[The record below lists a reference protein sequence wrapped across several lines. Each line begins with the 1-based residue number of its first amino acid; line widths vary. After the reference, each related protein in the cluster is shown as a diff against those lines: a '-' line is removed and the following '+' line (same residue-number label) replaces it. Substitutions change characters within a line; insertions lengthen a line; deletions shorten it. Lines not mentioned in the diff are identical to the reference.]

1 MAAGDLWLAGAT
13 PDDIYRS
20 TDGGV
25 TWDSSGIGAPA
36 GQTAVSGIAVAPN
49 GDIWLAGAT
58 PDDIYRSTDDGV
70 TWDSSGIGAPAGQT
84 AVRGIA
90 VAPNGDIWLA
100 GSTPDDI
107 YRSTD
112 GGATWDSSGIGA
124 PAGQTIVSGIA
135 VAPNGDILL
144 TGGLPNDIYRSTDG
158 GATWDSSGI
167 GAPAGSTFVSG
178 IAVAPNGDIW
188 LAGINPDDIYRSTDG
203 GATWDSSGIGAPAGQ
218 TNVTGIAFDPR
229 IAPTF
234 SDDTGDDQDWTQNTA
249 IVATPIPR
257 SSGVPAPTYAS
268 VGDEPAGIDIVL
280 PTETADGSITGTP
293 TAVGSGTVT
302 IRATNSEGS
311 DDWTI
316 DFTTVADVEAPS
328 FADNTGDAISGTV
341 GTAITSIIVPEAD
354 GNPDPTYAV
363 VGTLPSG
370 LAFDTATRV
379 LSGTPTAAGSGT
391 ITIRAT
397 NSEGT
402 ADWTVAYTFAPDVE
416 APAFADNTGDAVEW
430 FTGIEIATFVV
441 PAASGTPAPTYAVV
455 GTLPGGIGFDLATR
469 QISGTPTAARTGTI
483 RIRATNSEGTA
494 DWTIAYTTINPL
506 VLADSDDE
514 GLEVDA
520 KALLVASDAGTAG
533 NFIYEDADRGGTD
546 TPLDGELG
554 LGIGNTVISGIR
566 RRTATLLQLNDNN
579 NPAALD
585 IGDYFSAGG
594 AGEDLTIY
602 LQTMADGEVSF
613 PASDVNFSR
622 VDQVRFTIA
631 ADAQTL
637 LDNLVSGDRLIFKT
651 ARPAAIPPLDAAG
664 TLTGDLAG
672 SIEGS
677 ASLGTA
683 PALDATGAL
692 TGDLAG
698 SIEGAASLGSSPHI
712 NATGELTGELSGS
725 IAGEA
730 SLGSPPALDAA
741 IGDLTG
747 GLTGSIRGEASF
759 PPLSVVDAAGELTG
773 GLVGSIVGEG
783 SLGALPALDATG
795 ALIGGLV
802 GSIDGEPSLGVAPP
816 LDAAIGTLTG
826 GLVGSISG
834 EASLVEA
841 LVAIGELTGGL
852 TGSIAGQAA
861 ITSGNVPSRVFGV
874 VARSRQGEVVFSLEF
889 DDRAAESSSVQYRI
903 DGGEWVNI

>member
-1 MAAGDLWLAGAT
+1 MAEGDIWLSGGT

-20 TDGGV
+20 TDGGA

-36 GQTAVSGIAVAPN
+36 GQTSLSGIAVAPN

-58 PDDIYRSTDDGV
+58 PDDIYRSTDDGA
-70 TWDSSGIGAPAGQT
+70 TWDSSGIGVPAGQGF
-84 AVRGIA
+84 VSGIS
-90 VAPNGDIWLA
+90 VAPNGDIWLS
-100 GSTPDDI
+100 GHGINDI

-124 PAGQTIVSGIA
+124 PAGQTIVQ
-135 VAPNGDILL
+135 
-144 TGGLPNDIYRSTDG
+144 
-158 GATWDSSGI
+158 
-167 GAPAGSTFVSG
+167 G

-188 LAGINPDDIYRSTDG
+188 LTGAQPDDIYRSTDG
-203 GATWDSSGIGAPAGQ
+203 GATWDSTGIGVPAGQDFVSGISVAPNGDIWLAGATPGDIYLSTDDGATWDSSGIGAPAGQ
-218 TNVTGIAFDPR
+218 DFVSGIAFDPR
-229 IAPTF
+229 SIPSF

-249 IVATPIPR
+249 IVEIPIPR

-280 PTETADGSITGTP
+280 PTESADGSITGTP
-293 TAVGSGTVT
+293 TAAGSGTIT
-302 IRATNSEGS
+302 ITATNSEGS
-311 DDWTI
+311 DDWTV
-316 DFTTVADVEAPS
+316 DFTTAADVEAPAFTDS
-328 FADNTGDAISGTV
+328 TGDAITGTV
-341 GTAITSIIVPEAD
+341 GTAITAITVPEAD

-363 VGTLPSG
+363 VGALPSG
-370 LAFDTATRV
+370 LAFDTGTRV

-402 ADWTVAYTFAPDVE
+402 ADWTVAYTFDPDVE

-483 RIRATNSEGTA
+483 RIRATNSEGSD
-494 DWTIAYTTINPL
+494 DWTVAYTTVNPL

-554 LGIGNTVISGIR
+554 LGDDETLISGIR
-566 RRTATLLQLNDNN
+566 RRTTTLLQLNDNN

-585 IGDYFSAGG
+585 IGAYFSAGG

-651 ARPAAIPPLDAAG
+651 ARPAAIIPLDAAG

-672 SIEGS
+672 SIEGA

-683 PALDATGAL
+683 PAVDATGAL
-692 TGDLAG
+692 TGDLA
-698 SIEGAASLGSSPHI
+698 
-712 NATGELTGELSGS
+712 GS

-747 GLTGSIRGEASF
+747 GLTGSIQGEASF

-802 GSIDGEPSLGVAPP
+802 GSIEGEGSLGAALP

-826 GLVGSISG
+826 GLVGSIAG

-841 LVAIGELTGGL
+841 LIATGELTGGL

-861 ITSGNVPSRVFGV
+861 ITAGSVPSRVFGV